1 MTNSLI
7 LIPDISGFTEFVNNT
22 EITHS
27 QHIISELLE
36 LIIKSNDLN
45 MFVAEIEGDAVL
57 FVKEAS
63 VPSIEELILQAEK
76 MFLQFHR
83 HLLQYE
89 SHRICNCG
97 ACSTASK
104 LSLKI
109 IIHASEIGFTFVNN
123 LKKPFGPGLIK
134 AHRLLKNSIF
144 EKEYVL
150 FSDEF
155 FKSIDAF
162 KMKSETWIKFKEGI
176 SVYEKI
182 GEIPYKYVL
191 LKALR
196 KNVHKVEPIQI
207 IPYDSNPVIIEGTIQ
222 SSAKNVF
229 EIISNLDYRQLWN
242 KQIKELIY
250 DKNRVNRSGTKHL
263 CVFSGSKV
271 EIETIKN
278 NVGNN
283 KLVYGERLND
293 APIVKDISFY
303 YTLESIENSTN
314 VRIEI
319 FIHPGSFIGKLLLP
333 IVRANTKRISRK
345 SFKSLKAFCELEA
358 DH

>member
-1 MTNSLI
+1 MPNSLI
-7 LIPDISGFTEFVNNT
+7 FIPDISGFTEFVNNT

-36 LIIKSNDLN
+36 LIIKSNDLE
-45 MFVAEIEGDAVL
+45 MLVAEIEGDAVL
-57 FVKEAS
+57 FVKEGS
-63 VPSIEELILQAEK
+63 VPSVEELILQGEK

-104 LSLKI
+104 LSLKV

-123 LKKPFGPGLIK
+123 LRKPFGPGLITG
-134 AHRLLKNSIF
+134 HRLLKNSIF

-150 FSDEF
+150 FSDFF
-155 FKSIDAF
+155 FKDIGVSHNKLA
-162 KMKSETWIKFKEGI
+162 TWIKFDEGI
-176 SVYEKI
+176 AVYEGI
-182 GEIPYKYVL
+182 GETPYKYVP

-207 IPYDSNPVIIEGTIQ
+207 IPHDSNPVIIEGTIQ
-222 SSAKNVF
+222 RSAKNVF

-250 DKNRVNRSGTKHL
+250 DKNKVNRSGTKHI
-263 CVFSGSKV
+263 CVFTGSKV
-271 EIETIKN
+271 EIETVKN
-278 NVGNN
+278 NVGSN
-283 KLVYGERLND
+283 KLVYGERLHD

-319 FIHPGSFIGKLLLP
+319 FIHPTSFIGKLLLP
-333 IVRANTKRISRK
+333 LVRMNTKRITRK
-345 SFKSLKAFCELEA
+345 AFKSLKEFCELEA